1 MKLFEAKRKLPIFA
15 KRHYERL
22 AQVVQGLVL
31 SHDELS
37 EVELDELAYTRHD
50 IADAFANMLEKDNP
64 RFDRRRFVQAC
75 VPGNNVKARKV
86 VNGELPVNVW
96 RAR

>member
-1 MKLFEAKRKLPIFA
+1 MRKATRTIPKFER
-15 KRHYERL
+15 RHYEAL
-22 AQVVQGLVL
+22 ATVIQGLVL

-50 IADAFANMLEKDNP
+50 IADAFANMLERDNP
-64 RFDRRRFVQAC
+64 RFDRKRFVAGC
-75 VPGNNVKARKV
+75 NPGANVKARNP
-86 VNGELPVNVW
+86 NGELPANQW